1 MAQEAQRRTPA
12 GHRRRAELME
22 AAVMLAADNGFGRT
36 RVSDIVGRVGV
47 GQGVFYWYFE
57 SKDALFREIFE
68 DTTRRLRFYQ
78 GAFIANEPDPILRI
92 AKGIVASFDFIV
104 RNAHVF
110 ALLDHEQGRLRRTR
124 RDAGRIHML
133 DTARHITE
141 ATQTGL
147 IRPMDP
153 TFPATAISGVVNQLA
168 RDYFASGGG
177 DFDHVVQ
184 EAVDFCLGGL
194 LGAQTV
200 RVEDLRADV
209 ELTREL
215 KQLRDKVG
223 AASDGARSRPGR
235 SSPES

>member
-1 MAQEAQRRTPA
+1 
-12 GHRRRAELME
+12 
-22 AAVMLAADNGFGRT
+22 MLAADHGFGRT

-57 SKDALFREIFE
+57 SKDALFREILE

-78 GAFIANEPDPILRI
+78 GAFIAGEPDPIRRV

-110 ALLDHEQGRLRRTR
+110 ALLDHEQARLRRTR
-124 RDAGRIHML
+124 LDAGRVHML

-141 ATQTGL
+141 AIDKGL
-147 IRPMDP
+147 ARSMEP
-153 TFPATAISGVVNQLA
+153 TYPARAISGVVNQLA
-168 RDYFASGGG
+168 RDYFASGRG
-177 DFDHVVQ
+177 DFDQVVQ

-200 RVEDLRADV
+200 RVDDLRAEV

-223 AASDGARSRPGR
+223 AASDGAGPRAPRTSQI
-235 SSPES
+235 S